1 MTDYQKLESIY
12 AEIDTLIEKKVMST
26 SPEFKSWRSK
36 AERFLINHFGDN
48 SYEAKD
54 FSKTVF
60 SPAICAAGTNEPLI
74 RACVNGLKTTQIVFQ
89 DYLKELKED
98 MLEKDEKPM
107 MDAYNDSENYEL
119 HNATHQNKKI
129 FVVHGHDEA
138 LKEKVARLVEKQG
151 FEAIILSE
159 QSNNGKTIIEKFEEN
174 SEVGAAI
181 CLFTGDDIGKAK
193 SEPEEKQRARQNV
206 VYEAGYF
213 MRKLGRE
220 KVVMV
225 VDKGIELPS
234 DLQGVV
240 YTNSNDWNVKV
251 LQELQSMGYEVD
263 FNKLFK

>member
-1 MTDYQKLESIY
+1 
-12 AEIDTLIEKKVMST
+12 
-26 SPEFKSWRSK
+26 
-36 AERFLINHFGDN
+36 
-48 SYEAKD
+48 
-54 FSKTVF
+54 
-60 SPAICAAGTNEPLI
+60 
-74 RACVNGLKTTQIVFQ
+74 
-89 DYLKELKED
+89 

-213 MRKLGRE
+213 MGKLGRE